1 MSDARAQGGD
11 ALHDREDGLALDNI
25 WSLNILFHGWKPSTG
40 LGFLGEPLPPHLQ
53 PSSSS
58 AQEPLLEG
66 HLRFALVELRGDWA
80 WHCFSLQLK
89 PRWNSVQPCFW
100 CRATLRGPSPGMHFT
115 NFAED
120 ADWVA
125 TEVSHVEFLN
135 TMLQPGPI
143 CALTKCNIY
152 VDFCNFNFKVESHE
166 QTQLLILRLIP
177 G

>member
-1 MSDARAQGGD
+1 
-11 ALHDREDGLALDNI
+11 
-25 WSLNILFHGWKPSTG
+25 
-40 LGFLGEPLPPHLQ
+40 
-53 PSSSS
+53 
-58 AQEPLLEG
+58 
-66 HLRFALVELRGDWA
+66 
-80 WHCFSLQLK
+80 
-89 PRWNSVQPCFW
+89 
-100 CRATLRGPSPGMHFT
+100 MHFT

-143 CALTKCNIY
+143 CALTKFNIY
-152 VDFCNFNFKVESHE
+152 VDFGNFNFKVENHE